1 MDYLLDRC
9 SMEQVLFFH
18 EKAVELEEHRAIIQ
32 AAKQF
37 PYLGGKPKKE
47 PTKSPSEQMRE
58 IYGSGRVV
66 TR

>member
-1 MDYLLDRC
+1 
-9 SMEQVLFFH
+9 LFFH

-32 AAKQF
+32 AAKIGELF
-37 PYLGGKPKKE
+37 GGKPKKE